1 MLARIFIN
9 LKGIKKFL
17 NKNETKKLYGKNIRF
32 NIEI

>member
-17 NKNETKKLYGKNIRF
+17 NKSETNKKTLWQKYQV
-32 NIEI
+32 